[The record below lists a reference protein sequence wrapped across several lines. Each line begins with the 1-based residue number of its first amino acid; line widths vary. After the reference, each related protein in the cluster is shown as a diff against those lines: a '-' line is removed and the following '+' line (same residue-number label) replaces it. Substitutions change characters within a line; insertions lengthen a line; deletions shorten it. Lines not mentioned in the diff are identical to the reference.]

1 MVARGATRPLLSAKQ
16 IVFACI
22 LLVFVS
28 VVAFSAG
35 MIVGRDYAPGAAG
48 AAATAADGAPLLIV
62 GEPGNEPTSDEL
74 RDVTYP
80 GRLGA
85 DGPADDTLRGLPPPA
100 GVFGAASETVEAA
113 DPDPGQESADAPEPA
128 ADAATEVPAEVAAPG
143 DPPPDAGSESY
154 TVQVA
159 ALRTAPAARTLAERL
174 VARGFPAYVVPPP
187 PEGPFALYRVRVGRY
202 AGLTEAEAVR
212 EQLQREEQ
220 LAAWITRGS

>member
-1 MVARGATRPLLSAKQ
+1 MDAPGATRPLLSAKQ

-22 LLVFVS
+22 LLIVVS

-35 MIVGRDYAPGAAG
+35 MIVGRDYTPGAAG
-48 AAATAADGAPLLIV
+48 SAATAADGAPLLIV

-85 DGPADDTLRGLPPPA
+85 DGSADDTLRGLPPPV
-100 GVFGAASETVEAA
+100 GVFGAASEAGEAA
-113 DPDPGQESADAPEPA
+113 DPDPGQALAEAP
-128 ADAATEVPAEVAAPG
+128 VPV
-143 DPPPDAGSESY
+143 PDAGSESY

-159 ALRTAPAARTLAERL
+159 ALRAAPAARTLAERL

-202 AGLTEAEAVR
+202 AALTEAEAVR